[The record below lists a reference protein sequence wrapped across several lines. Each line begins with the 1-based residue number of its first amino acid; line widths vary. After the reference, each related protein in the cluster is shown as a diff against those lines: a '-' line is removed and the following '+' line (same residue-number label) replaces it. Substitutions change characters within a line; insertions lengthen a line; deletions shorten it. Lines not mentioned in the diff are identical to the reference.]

1 MGFGFI
7 IFIRGEIRVISG
19 PFGVSMPDPR
29 RIAIVKPSA
38 LGDIVHAL
46 PVLTALRER
55 FPASHISWVVNR
67 GFEPLLVGHPHLD
80 ATVPFDRAAFR
91 RFGTAARYSWEFTNR
106 LRRERFDLVVD
117 LQGLLRTGLMCAATG
132 SPRRVGF
139 ANARE
144 GAPRFYTERVEVPDA
159 DRIHAV
165 DRYWRIAEYLGCR
178 SEKRFIVPVREGET
192 DTLRREL
199 AVLPRPWIAVA
210 AGAKWVTKRW
220 PPEHFAALLAK
231 AQVEFGGTV
240 LLVGS
245 SDDIPLSA
253 SIAYRLTGSVRDFTG
268 RTSLPKLAALLNLS
282 DLMVANDTG
291 PLHLAAALGR
301 PCVAPYTCTK
311 TVLHG
316 PYGRRE
322 SGIETTVACAG
333 SYLKNCPRGTVC
345 IDDLT
350 PDKLWPPLAEVL
362 STWKLRISRSA

>member
-1 MGFGFI
+1 
-7 IFIRGEIRVISG
+7 
-19 PFGVSMPDPR
+19 MPDPR

-46 PVLTALRER
+46 PVLSALRER
-55 FPASHISWVVNR
+55 FPASRIAWIVNR
-67 GFEPLLVGHPHLD
+67 GFEPLLAGHPHLD

-91 RFGTAARYSWEFTNR
+91 RVGSALRYSLSFANR

-165 DRYWRIAEYLGCR
+165 DRYWRIAASLGCTG
-178 SEKRFIVPVREGET
+178 EKRFVVPVHEAESLAIRE
-192 DTLRREL
+192 EL
-199 AVLPRPWIAVA
+199 SNVPRPWIAVA

-220 PPEHFAALLAK
+220 PPKSFAALLAK
-231 AQVEFGGTV
+231 AQREFGGTAI
-240 LLVGS
+240 LVGAKE
-245 SDDIPLSA
+245 DVVLSA
-253 SIAYRLTGSVRDFTG
+253 EIAGRLTGSVRDYTG
-268 RTSLPKLAALLNLS
+268 RTSLPKLAALLALS

-291 PLHLAAALGR
+291 PLHLAAAMGR

-316 PYGRRE
+316 PYGSRN
-322 SGIETTVACAG
+322 SGIETSVACAG
-333 SYLKNCPRGTVC
+333 SYLKNCPRGTIC
-345 IDDLT
+345 FEDLT

-362 STWKLRISRSA
+362 SRWQRRVSRSA